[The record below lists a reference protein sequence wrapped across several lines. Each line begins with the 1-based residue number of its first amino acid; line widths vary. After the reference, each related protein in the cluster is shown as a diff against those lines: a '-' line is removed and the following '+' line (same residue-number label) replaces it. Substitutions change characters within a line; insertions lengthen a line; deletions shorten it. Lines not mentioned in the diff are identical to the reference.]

1 MIPPEL
7 TVTPEDQQNI
17 SAINNVTYNI
27 KGFGN
32 EDLKSFKLY
41 TTPYFYKFDTTFGTF
56 VHSLN
61 FEITLQL
68 PEILQD
74 LPDDSIITVT
84 FELADSYDKTTVIRT
99 LKVIDGYTPIFE
111 GSGKL
116 VYQRDTAIFFS
127 FENEMPLKFDQIT
140 DRNFD
145 LVFLKDTALGY
156 IFASPTAVFS
166 AYNLVHLGYSYSAS
180 NKSQTSLTRFNT
192 NYSDVDKRFIYYLN
206 VADSYIDDN
215 IGNGRGEENL
225 KVNDV
230 IAFKTMNGKKGVL
243 MISDIDSATNT
254 ISFDY
259 KYQLDVQ
266 KN

>member
-99 LKVIDGYTPIFE
+99 LKVIMVIR
-111 GSGKL
+111 
-116 VYQRDTAIFFS
+116 Q
-127 FENEMPLKFDQIT
+127 
-140 DRNFD
+140 
-145 LVFLKDTALGY
+145 FLK
-156 IFASPTAVFS
+156 
-166 AYNLVHLGYSYSAS
+166 
-180 NKSQTSLTRFNT
+180 
-192 NYSDVDKRFIYYLN
+192 
-206 VADSYIDDN
+206 VAESSYISG
-215 IGNGRGEENL
+215 ILLFSSLLRM
-225 KVNDV
+225 KCR
-230 IAFKTMNGKKGVL
+230 
-243 MISDIDSATNT
+243 
-254 ISFDY
+254 
-259 KYQLDVQ
+259 
-266 KN
+266 